1 MFTWF
6 RRKMSKKDRKIRN
19 LEAMVKN
26 RDKLIDDI
34 LKQNKLF
41 MKWNDDL
48 VEEKRALRKQNAD
61 YLNNIEFLVNNLS
74 ATKKKQLG
82 M

>member
-1 MFTWF
+1 MFIWF

-26 RDKLIDDI
+26 RDKLIDDL
-34 LKQNKLF
+34 LKQNKAF
-41 MKWNDDL
+41 IKWNDDL
-48 VEEKRALRKQNAD
+48 VEEKRELRKQNVD

>member
-1 MFTWF
+1 MFGYIS
-6 RRKMSKKDRKIRN
+6 RKNRKIAN

-48 VEEKRALRKQNAD
+48 VEEKRTLRKQNAD
-61 YLNNIEFLVNNLS
+61 YLNNIEFLANNLS

>member
-1 MFTWF
+1 MFTWL
-6 RRKMSKKDRKIRN
+6 SKKDRKIRN

-26 RDKLIDDI
+26 RNTLIDDI

-48 VEEKRALRKQNAD
+48 VEEKRTLRKQNAD
-61 YLNNIEFLVNNLS
+61 YLNNIEFLANNLS
-74 ATKKKQLG
+74 ATKKKQIG